1 MHDAG
6 VGGSVG
12 ALVFLL
18 AGATGEDRADGL
30 LPLTSCTV
38 WPVRGVAPLGSHEV
52 WSSRGRHQGLGA
64 FPQRQGGEG
73 HRLLDG
79 QRSHWQRRSEA
90 DAARVTR
97 LKSRANVSYRWKK
110 ASGSDNADG
119 PGVGG
124 GSVCRLV
131 STGLRELLGQ

>member
-6 VGGSVG
+6 WGSVG

-18 AGATGEDRADGL
+18 VGAAGEDRADGL

-38 WPVRGVAPLGSHEV
+38 WPVRGVAPLGSQEV
-52 WSSRGRHQGLGA
+52 WCSWGWHQELGA
-64 FPQRQGGEG
+64 NPQRQGGEG

-97 LKSRANVSYRWKK
+97 LKSRANESFRWKK
-110 ASGSDNADG
+110 ASSTDNADG
-119 PGVGG
+119 SGVCGG
-124 GSVCRLV
+124 EPALY
-131 STGLRELLGQ
+131 

>member
-1 MHDAG
+1 M
-6 VGGSVG
+6 G
-12 ALVFLL
+12 ALVFLS
-18 AGATGEDRADGL
+18 AGAAGEGRADGL

-38 WPVRGVAPLGSHEV
+38 WPVRGMAPLGSQEV
-52 WSSRGRHQGLGA
+52 WGSWGRQCLGA
-64 FPQRQGGEG
+64 NRQRQGGED

-97 LKSRANVSYRWKK
+97 LKSRSNESFRWKK

-119 PGVGG
+119 PGVGE
-124 GSVCRLV
+124 GSLCCIVR
-131 STGLRELLGQ
+131 TGWREFLGW